1 MVIVRVQEV
10 VDVGPVAVV
19 LLVELAAVDYAEVL
33 LVTVQRQRLV
43 LAVHAVLVV
52 LLREAVLVVPDGVPG
67 RVANE
72 ELDEAVVELELPE
85 RLSRLVG
92 AAILELLGVRHFNGT
107 ILGEIRVIVLC
118 IEVAV
123 IVRIEELVR
132 VCIPTFVVV
141 VVILSLP

>member
-43 LAVHAVLVV
+43 LAIHTVLVV
-52 LLREAVLVVPDGVPG
+52 LLRKTVLVVPDGVPG

-72 ELDEAVVELELPE
+72 ELDKAVVKLELPE
-85 RLSRLVG
+85 RLS
-92 AAILELLGVRHFNGT
+92 
-107 ILGEIRVIVLC
+107 
-118 IEVAV
+118 
-123 IVRIEELVR
+123 
-132 VCIPTFVVV
+132 
-141 VVILSLP
+141 

>member
-85 RLSRLVG
+85 RLS
-92 AAILELLGVRHFNGT
+92 
-107 ILGEIRVIVLC
+107 
-118 IEVAV
+118 
-123 IVRIEELVR
+123 
-132 VCIPTFVVV
+132 
-141 VVILSLP
+141 